1 MKSQRRLRQI
11 PAVGPAAARDGVL
24 GGEATVDE
32 IAHRVGNVVYRRE
45 STLLVIGV
53 HERSAESPGTADIRK
68 KHADAR
74 FQQRREELVVSGA
87 ALSFRPAMQENHGAD
102 RFDARRRAE
111 QPAGELQPVA
121 GGDGLES
128 GVGGD
133 GPSTVIASI
142 DPPALMLSSLATT
155 PGSGIGSC
163 SVLSAS
169 SRICNSLVPL
179 IF

>member
-1 MKSQRRLRQI
+1 
-11 PAVGPAAARDGVL
+11 PAAARNGVL

-87 ALSFRPAMQENHGAD
+87 ALPFRPAMQENHRAN
-102 RFDARRRAE
+102 RFDTWRRAE

-133 GPSTVIASI
+133 GPGAGLPVDRLPFPGAGI
-142 DPPALMLSSLATT
+142 DQLD
-155 PGSGIGSC
+155 
-163 SVLSAS
+163 
-169 SRICNSLVPL
+169 RRWRRR
-179 IF
+179 